1 MKGRFVSGAVCLLAF
16 LERMDAAFF
25 NKTRISPHTREH
37 AGRLG
42 DEPMLSVVAE
52 NVKKYLKQKG
62 DFKAAAKVALRR
74 VELVY
79 YKPKEACDT
88 MKKAGRAAQTKTAY
102 YGI

>member
-1 MKGRFVSGAVCLLAF
+1 MLAF

-25 NKTRISPHTREH
+25 NKTCISPHTREH

-52 NVKKYLKQKG
+52 NVNSYLKRKG

-79 YKPKEACDT
+79 YKPKEAHDT
-88 MKKAGRAAQTKTAY
+88 MKKAGRAALIERAKRAY